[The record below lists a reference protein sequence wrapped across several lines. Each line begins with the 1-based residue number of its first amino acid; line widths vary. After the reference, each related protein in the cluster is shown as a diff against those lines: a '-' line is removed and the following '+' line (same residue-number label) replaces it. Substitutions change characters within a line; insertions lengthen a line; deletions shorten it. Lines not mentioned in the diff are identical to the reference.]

1 MASPQLRGA
10 SISIFLVDGTPQG
23 PRLVQR
29 PSWTGS
35 FLAFARADYSQA
47 RKRPEMARTGAY
59 VLVGPDSTEPLRR
72 RAYIGEG
79 DAIMTRVDKH
89 QREKD
94 FWTHAY
100 VLTTKDDS
108 LNKAHVRYI
117 EARLLELAKAA
128 GVASIDNGTEPDP
141 ASLSEPET
149 AEMET
154 YLDYVLPLFPLV
166 GVNVFESVEE
176 PMPATNVKP
185 TDNGA
190 ATGTATERLKLSTQ
204 LTQAEGED
212 QSRGFL
218 VLENSIG
225 RREKMVMQRGYEQLR
240 DTLLHEGTLVE
251 EGDHVRLVRSYLFDS
266 PSAAASVLAGGNKN
280 GRTEWKNAEG
290 RTLKELQEQAAPTTD
305 STDPPAE

>member
-1 MASPQLRGA
+1 M
-10 SISIFLVDGTPQG
+10 IFLVDGTPQG
-23 PRLVQR
+23 LRLVQR

-35 FLAFARADYSQA
+35 FLAFARADYAQA
-47 RKRPEMARTGAY
+47 RKRPEMNRTGAY
-59 VLVGPDSTEPLRR
+59 VLVGPDPTEPLRR
-72 RAYIGEG
+72 RVYIGEG
-79 DAIMTRVDKH
+79 DAIIIRVDAQ

-117 EARLLELAKAA
+117 EAQLLALARAA

-154 YLDYVLPLFPLV
+154 YLDYALPLFPLV

-176 PMPATNVKP
+176 QPPATSATP
-185 TDNGA
+185 TDEGA
-190 ATGTATERLKLSTQ
+190 AAAITTERLYLSTQ

-218 VLENSIG
+218 VLEDSKG
-225 RREKMVMQRGYEQLR
+225 RLEKMVMQRGYEQLR

-266 PSAAASVLAGGNKN
+266 PSAAASVMAGGNKN
-280 GRTEWKNAEG
+280 GRTEWRDAAG
-290 RTLKELQEQAAPTTD
+290 RTLKELEERAT
-305 STDPPAE
+305 PATGITNRLEE

>member
-1 MASPQLRGA
+1 MPRGA
-10 SISIFLVDGTPQG
+10 SILIFLVDGTPQG

-47 RKRPEMARTGAY
+47 RKRPEMSRTGAY
-59 VLVGPDSTEPLRR
+59 VLVGPDPTEPLRR

-79 DAIMTRVDKH
+79 DAIIARVDAH

-108 LNKAHVRYI
+108 LNKAHGRYI
-117 EARLLELAKAA
+117 EARLLALAKAA

-141 ASLSEPET
+141 ANLSEPET

-154 YLDYVLPLFPLV
+154 YLDYALPLFPLV

-176 PMPATNVKP
+176 PPPVTSAKP
-185 TDNGA
+185 TEDGA
-190 ATGTATERLKLSTQ
+190 ATATTTERLYLTTQ

-218 VLENSIG
+218 VLEDSKG
-225 RREKMVMQRGYEQLR
+225 RREKMKMQRGYEQLR
-240 DTLLHEGTLVE
+240 DTLLHEGILVE
-251 EGDHVRLVRSYLFDS
+251 EGDHIRLVRSYLFDS

-280 GRTEWKNAEG
+280 GRTEWRDADG
-290 RTLKELQEQAAPTTD
+290 RTLKELEERATPTANLL
-305 STDPPAE
+305 AE

>member
-1 MASPQLRGA
+1 MTSPHPRGA
-10 SISIFLVDGTPQG
+10 SILIFLVDGTPQG

-47 RKRPEMARTGAY
+47 RKRPELSRTGAY
-59 VLVGPDSTEPLRR
+59 VLVGPDPTEPLRR
-72 RAYIGEG
+72 LIYIGEG
-79 DAIMTRVDKH
+79 DAIITRVDAH
-89 QREKD
+89 QRDKD

-117 EARLLELAKAA
+117 EARLLDLARAA
-128 GVASIDNGTEPDP
+128 GVASIDNGTEPGP

-154 YLDYVLPLFPLV
+154 YLDYALPLFALV
-166 GVNVFESVEE
+166 GVNVFESVGE
-176 PMPATNVKP
+176 PPPATGAVP
-185 TDNGA
+185 TDQGA
-190 ATGTATERLKLSTQ
+190 ATVLSERLYLSTQ

-218 VLENSIG
+218 VLQGGKG

-240 DTLLHEGTLVE
+240 DTLLYEGILVE
-251 EGDHVRLVRSYLFDS
+251 DGDHVHLVRSYLFDS
-266 PSAAASVLAGGNKN
+266 PSAAASVLTGGHKN
-280 GRTEWKNAEG
+280 GRTEWRDGRG
-290 RTLKELQEQAAPTTD
+290 RTLKELQERAAPTTE
-305 STDPPAE
+305 TTNPIAE

>member
-1 MASPQLRGA
+1 MPRGA
-10 SISIFLVDGTPQG
+10 SILIFLVDGTPQG

-47 RKRPEMARTGAY
+47 RKRPEMSRTGAD
-59 VLVGPDSTEPLRR
+59 VLVGPDPTEPLRR

-79 DAIMTRVDKH
+79 DAIITRVDAH

-108 LNKAHVRYI
+108 LNKAHGRYI
-117 EARLLELAKAA
+117 EARLLALAKVA
-128 GVASIDNGTEPDP
+128 GVASLDNGTEPD
-141 ASLSEPET
+141 STNLSEPET
-149 AEMET
+149 AEIET
-154 YLDYVLPLFPLV
+154 YLDYALPLFPLV
-166 GVNVFESVEE
+166 GVNLFESVEE
-176 PMPATNVKP
+176 PPPVTSVNPTEDGAT
-185 TDNGA
+185 
-190 ATGTATERLKLSTQ
+190 ATTTERLYLTTQ

-218 VLENSIG
+218 VLEDSKG
-225 RREKMVMQRGYEQLR
+225 RREKMKMQRGYEQLR
-240 DTLLHEGTLVE
+240 DTLLHEGILVE
-251 EGDHVRLVRSYLFDS
+251 EGDHIRLVRSYLFDS

-280 GRTEWKNAEG
+280 GRTEWRDAHG
-290 RTLKELQEQAAPTTD
+290 RTLKELEEQATPTADTAN
-305 STDPPAE
+305 PLAE